1 MKVLFHVNID
11 KKNTTEN
18 CTVLYTLVVK
28 CLWSI
33 PLVVSD
39 SGSVR
44 TVHWQLKVVGSQSV
58 KMSVVVRK
66 QTALKGIKYCEF
78 GSVSVHQIASRADM
92 KS

>member
-1 MKVLFHVNID
+1 MSILTK
-11 KKNTTEN
+11 KKNTIEN

-66 QTALKGIKYCEF
+66 QTALKGINIVILDL
-78 GSVSVHQIASRADM
+78 SHSVHQIASRADM

>member
-1 MKVLFHVNID
+1 MSILT
-11 KKNTTEN
+11 KKNTIEN
-18 CTVLYTLVVK
+18 CTLKYTLVVK
-28 CLWSI
+28 CLWPI

-66 QTALKGIKYCEF
+66 QTALQGIKYCDF
-78 GSVSVHQIASRADM
+78 GSVSLSTSD
-92 KS
+92 SFSC